1 MSKLIIPLDVPR
13 LRQAEYKKNWQTA
26 VGSEQRLLLFAGDQK
41 VEHLNKDF
49 YGPNISPEDND
60 PEHLFKI
67 AASLTSGVFASQL
80 GLISRYG
87 EDYPDVPY
95 IIKLNSKSNLYENE
109 ENIISEAWF
118 TVDQVAAFKKD
129 SRLKIVGVGYT
140 VYLGGRYESAMLKE
154 AATIVHE
161 AHQAGLLAII
171 WMYPRGLKIN
181 EDDLATISGG
191 AGVAAALGA
200 DFVKIKYPYGTKP
213 NEAVAKKYQEA
224 TLAAGRT
231 GVICVGGSKQPAESL
246 LEYTWLQVNIAGTR
260 GLALGRNLHQ
270 RPLAEAKRLI
280 AAIEAILNHGATL
293 KQALAIY
300 KKTTTKNAPKAKA
313 TKTGFLGLF

>member
-1 MSKLIIPLDVPR
+1 MIPLDVPR
-13 LRQAEYKKNWQTA
+13 TQRGEYKKNWHA
-26 VGSEQRLLLFAGDQK
+26 ALGSNQRLLLFAGDQK

-49 YGPNISPEDND
+49 YGPNISPEDSD

-67 AASLTSGVFASQL
+67 AANLTSGVFASQL

-87 EDYPDVPY
+87 KDYPDIPY
-95 IIKLNSKSNLYENE
+95 VIKLNSKSNLYKNK

-118 TVDQVAAFKKD
+118 TIDQIKTFKKD
-129 SRLKIVGVGYT
+129 SCLKIVGVGYT
-140 VYLGGRYESAMLKE
+140 VYLGGRYESTMLKE

-181 EDDLATISGG
+181 ENDLATISGG

-200 DFVKIKYPYGTKP
+200 DFVKIKYPYETKP

-231 GVICVGGSKQPAESL
+231 GVICVGGFKQAAESL

-280 AAIEAILNHGATL
+280 AAIEAILNHGATF

-300 KKTTTKNAPKAKA
+300 KKTITKNTSN
-313 TKTGFLGLF
+313 TKTSKTGLLGLF